1 MSNRRTFIKQA
12 LGSSAALAASVLFP
26 SHRVLG
32 ANDRIRI
39 GLIGGGD
46 HGQEIFRAA
55 IRCPNVEAV
64 AVADV
69 YTRRLDQVKAIVPS
83 IHTYK
88 DFRPLLDDKSI
99 DAVLIATPQ
108 HQHALNFV
116 PAIQAGKDVYQE
128 KTMAFNPDHAR
139 RMKKAYEGSGRVV
152 QVGIQV
158 ISTPGFGRIGEMI
171 ASGKLGV
178 ITALHTHHYR
188 NAPYGG
194 WTRPIPADCDPQH
207 VDWKAF
213 QGEAAPHPFDP
224 WRYINW
230 RFFWDYDGSN
240 VFENMVHQVGFWQK
254 LMNFDIP
261 DSVTMTGANLLSPKM
276 QVPDTVDVSML
287 QGKVLFTWNSMFG
300 NNFYGEGHDLLLG
313 NKGTVARNES
323 DQLRYQPQG
332 GETLGV
338 NTLCAEPAQGG
349 QAKGYCDGTDV
360 HMQNFFDCM
369 RSRKEP
375 SCSFEIGYRSAITC
389 QMAIASYHK
398 KRTVRWDP
406 KTEDIV

>member
-1 MSNRRTFIKQA
+1 
-12 LGSSAALAASVLFP
+12 
-26 SHRVLG
+26 
-32 ANDRIRI
+32 
-39 GLIGGGD
+39 
-46 HGQEIFRAA
+46 
-55 IRCPNVEAV
+55 
-64 AVADV
+64 
-69 YTRRLDQVKAIVPS
+69 
-83 IHTYK
+83 
-88 DFRPLLDDKSI
+88 
-99 DAVLIATPQ
+99 
-108 HQHALNFV
+108 
-116 PAIQAGKDVYQE
+116 
-128 KTMAFNPDHAR
+128 
-139 RMKKAYEGSGRVV
+139 
-152 QVGIQV
+152 
-158 ISTPGFGRIGEMI
+158 
-171 ASGKLGV
+171 
-178 ITALHTHHYR
+178 
-188 NAPYGG
+188 
-194 WTRPIPADCDPQH
+194 
-207 VDWKAF
+207 
-213 QGEAAPHPFDP
+213 
-224 WRYINW
+224 
-230 RFFWDYDGSN
+230 
-240 VFENMVHQVGFWQK
+240 
-254 LMNFDIP
+254 
-261 DSVTMTGANLLSPKM
+261 M